1 MSGEIRTQGT
11 ETWVLDTTQSPP
23 ALLKIGNVTGYGDF
37 GPQADDIPTTNLES
51 VRVEKIAGLPD
62 DGDATLNIN
71 LADIAAHRFLSRV
84 VGGERFFWY
93 FGYSDGAADPTIVG
107 DVLTPPVSRTGD
119 RVYGSVK
126 SFRKQVNTNDILRVT
141 VALAISGDGATPGV
155 QPFWKSGLS

>member
-37 GPQADDIPTTNLES
+37 GPQADDIILTNLES

-71 LADIAAHRFLSRV
+71 LADTAAHRFLSDN
-84 VGGERFFWY
+84 VGGDRFKWY
-93 FGYSDGAADPTIVG
+93 FGYGDATTDPTIVA
-107 DVLTPPVSRTGD
+107 DVLTPPSGRTGD
-119 RVYGSVK
+119 RVTASIK
-126 SFRKQVNTNDILRVT
+126 SFRKQVNTNDVLRVT

-155 QPFWKSGLS
+155 EPFYKSGL